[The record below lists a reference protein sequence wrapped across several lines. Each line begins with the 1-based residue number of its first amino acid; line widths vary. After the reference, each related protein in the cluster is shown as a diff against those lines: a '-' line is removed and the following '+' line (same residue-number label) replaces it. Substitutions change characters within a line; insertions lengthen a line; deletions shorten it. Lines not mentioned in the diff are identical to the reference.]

1 MSVKSAI
8 KNRLKEMGLEIK
20 RENNLPKNY
29 FFKIHFLFDGEYV
42 SESDLKYVTEP
53 YPIWHLGNLYDICS
67 SLSEKS
73 TFDEP
78 FGLIAKRTSYI
89 KDGKQVGKYVSVPFN
104 GVEVCHLDDNV
115 VFKRIAFKDLFNN

>member
-29 FFKIHFLFDGEYV
+29 FFKIHFLLDGEYV
-42 SESDLKYVTEP
+42 SESDLKYVTEL
-53 YPIWHLGNLYDICS
+53 YPIWHLGNLLEIGNMISD
-67 SLSEKS
+67 ES

-78 FGLIAKRTSYI
+78 FGLIGHVK
-89 KDGKQVGKYVSVPFN
+89 PFN
-104 GVEVCHLDDNV
+104 GIEVCHLDDNV
-115 VFKRIAFKDLFNN
+115 VFKRIAFKDLFKE